1 MKNNELIT
9 ELLKYDGWVI
19 TETSTAKRYRLF
31 NGEEIE
37 KGCYLSKYEDLSTRD
52 MLYAYL
58 TDMNILHR
66 IAVKVVANI
75 SGILDNSEDLDFN
88 LSDLN
93 SKIVTAIF
101 CDPNEQGEHIQL
113 ATALVNAI
121 KYIQNESINRL

>member
-1 MKNNELIT
+1 MTNNELIT
-9 ELLKYDGWVI
+9 ELLKYDGWII
-19 TETSTAKRYRLF
+19 THKK
-31 NGEEIE
+31 EEYINYSLCNDTDFI
-37 KGCYLSKYEDLSTRD
+37 KGVWMPYGYSLSTEP
-52 MLYAYL
+52 MLHAYL

-88 LSDLN
+88 LAELN
-93 SKIVTAIF
+93 NKIVTAIF

-121 KYIQNESINRL
+121 RHISANKAG